1 MTKNNRA
8 NFGSKLGVILA
19 SAGSAVGLGN
29 IWRFPFETGNH
40 GGAAF
45 ILIYL
50 GCVLF
55 FGIPIMVAEFSIG
68 RHSRANTAG
77 AYQKLAPGTHWRW
90 VGRMGV
96 LAGFLILGY
105 YSVVAGWTLE
115 YIVQAGMN
123 AFAGQS
129 ANDFIASFNGFIA
142 HPWRPALW
150 MAVFM
155 LMTHFIIVKGVEKG
169 IEKSAKIMMPMLFLL
184 LIILAVCSV
193 SLPSARAGIEFLLK
207 PDFSKVDGNV
217 LLGAMGQAF
226 FSLSLGMGCLCTY
239 ASYFRNDTNLPKTA
253 LNVGWIDTMVAI
265 LAGFIIFP
273 AAFSVGIQ
281 PDAGPSLLFITL
293 PNVFQQAFGN
303 LPWLAVIL
311 SIMFYVLLALAALTS
326 TISLHEVVTAY
337 LHEEF
342 NLTRGRAAKLV
353 TAGCTF
359 LGVLCSLSLGV
370 GKELT
375 VFGLTLFDLFDFLTA
390 KIMLPLGGFFIAIF
404 TGWYLDK
411 RIVWEEV
418 SNNGTLPKVVY
429 RIWLF
434 LLKYIAPIGIGF
446 IFINELGLLK

>member
-1 MTKNNRA
+1 MTKKDRG

-29 IWRFPFETGNH
+29 IWRFPYETGNH

-50 GCVLF
+50 GCILLL
-55 FGIPIMVAEFSIG
+55 GLPIMIAEFLIG
-68 RHSRANTAG
+68 RHSQANTAR
-77 AYQKLAPGTHWRW
+77 AYQILAPGTQWRW

-115 YIVQAGMN
+115 YIVEAVSN
-123 AFAGQS
+123 SFAGKTPAEFISSFQS
-129 ANDFIASFNGFIA
+129 FSSN
-142 HPWRPALW
+142 PWRPALW
-150 MAVFM
+150 LTLFLLA
-155 LMTHFIIVKGVEKG
+155 THFIIVKGVEKG
-169 IEKSAKIMMPMLFLL
+169 IEKSSKIMMPTLFI
-184 LIILAVCSV
+184 IILVLVGCSV
-193 SLPSARAGIEFLLK
+193 TLPGASRGIEFLLK

-217 LLGAMGQAF
+217 FLGAMGQAF

-239 ASYFRNDTNLPKTA
+239 ASYFSKDTNLTRTA
-253 LNVGWIDTMVAI
+253 FSVGIIDTFVAV

-281 PDAGPSLLFITL
+281 PDAGPSLIFITL
-293 PNVFQQAFGN
+293 PNVFQQAFSGI
-303 LPWLAVIL
+303 PVLAYIFSV
-311 SIMFYVLLALAALTS
+311 MFYVLLALAALTS

-342 NLTRGRAAKLV
+342 NFTRGKAARLV
-353 TAGCTF
+353 TAGCIL
-359 LGVLCSLSLGV
+359 LGILCSLSLGV
-370 GKELT
+370 TKDFT
-375 VFGLTLFDLFDFLTA
+375 IFGLGMFDLFDFVTA
-390 KIMLPLGGFFIAIF
+390 KLMLPLGGLLISIF

-411 RIVWEEV
+411 KLVWSEIT
-418 SNNGTLPKVVY
+418 NNGTLKVPIY
-429 RIWLF
+429 KLIIF
-434 LLKYIAPIGIGF
+434 ILKYVAPIAISV